1 MKGKIQKKLVGIL
14 INALFLIGISAFVTS
29 CRSDEAKVRTALNK
43 YKVVTGEDNLQ
54 GLAHRLYGVN
64 KNIQTKGIVFDSL
77 SMKHV
82 LTGYDYG
89 QVYDWDLYFECIYQ
103 VYNNGSKYCFANLD
117 AFLARQEEDGFIKRS
132 FGPYDYGKVHM
143 FKPFIAQTA
152 LLGMR
157 HKSDLEW
164 LGSRYDKIVK
174 YENCWYDRYDKDNN
188 NLCVWYNADHSGMDN
203 QNSRVTGGLID
214 EGVDLN
220 CYLYRELC
228 ALSELAKMLD
238 KKEDEVLFI
247 QKAEAVKTA
256 INTLL
261 WDEETGFY
269 YDRLE
274 STGELNKV
282 KGVSGF
288 APLYADIVS
297 KGRAERLVKEHLLN
311 EKEFWAKY
319 PVNTLAQDETEYDQS
334 GAQPPSGHCNWN
346 GTTWIPFNYMV
357 FHGLLNYGYNDVAKE
372 LAHKTFDL
380 VYKQNALTREY
391 YNSDTGEGYGRNP
404 FYGWS
409 TLAYFMPL
417 EYELGYDPTKIK
429 ETKMLP
435 LATMI
440 LESNM
445 KNKTNEPT

>member
-1 MKGKIQKKLVGIL
+1 MQGIIRSKSIGL
-14 INALFLIGISAFVTS
+14 LSSVLYLIGLLIFITS
-29 CRSDEAKVRTALNK
+29 CRSDESRVRAALDK
-43 YKVVTGEDNLQ
+43 YKVVTGDCDLQ
-54 GLAHRLYGVN
+54 GLSDRLSGVN
-64 KNIQTKGIVFDSL
+64 GDIQKRGIVFDSL
-77 SMKHV
+77 SMKHL

-89 QVYDWDLYFECIYQ
+89 QIYDWDLYFECIYQ
-103 VYNNGSKYCFANLD
+103 LYNGESKYCFTNLE
-117 AFLARQEEDGFIKRS
+117 AFLIRQEDDGFIKRS

-143 FKPFIAQTA
+143 FKPFVAQTA

-157 HKSDLEW
+157 QNFDIDW
-164 LGSRYDKIVK
+164 LVAYYPKIVK
-174 YENCWYDRYDKDNN
+174 YENCWYERYDKDKN

-203 QNSRVTGGLID
+203 QNSRVINGLID

-238 KKEDEVLFI
+238 KKEDETLFA
-247 QKAEAVKTA
+247 QKAEVVKEA
-256 INTLL
+256 INDLL

-288 APLYADIVS
+288 TPLYAGIAS
-297 KGRAERLVKEHLLN
+297 KSRADRLVKEHLLN
-311 EKEFWAKY
+311 EGEFWAKY
-319 PVNTLAQDETEYDQS
+319 PVNTLAQNEAEYDQS
-334 GAQPPSGHCNWN
+334 GAQPPSGRCNWN

-357 FHGLLNYGYNDVAKE
+357 FHGLLDYGYDDIAKE
-372 LAHKTFDL
+372 LAYKTFEL
-380 VYKQNALTREY
+380 VYKQNILTREY

-417 EYELGYDPTKIK
+417 EYELGYNPTKIK
-429 ETKMLP
+429 KMKILP

-440 LESNM
+440 LELSM
-445 KNKTNEPT
+445 ENKVQK